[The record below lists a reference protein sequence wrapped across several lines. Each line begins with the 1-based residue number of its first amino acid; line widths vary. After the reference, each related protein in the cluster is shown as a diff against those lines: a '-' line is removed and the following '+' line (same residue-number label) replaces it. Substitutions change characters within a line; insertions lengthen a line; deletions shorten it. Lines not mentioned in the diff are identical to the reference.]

1 MRTPQVTIPALRA
14 DIAVKRFG
22 GRLVIEDPARRVRV
36 PIDELTFKVVDELA
50 GGPARPETL
59 CKATRSSRYEVW
71 RRVRLL
77 NEHLALDTPRAR
89 EQVAIHRRAAAA
101 GAELPDPASAALR
114 FPGDLRHGC
123 VACGACCH
131 GTDVG
136 PLTAEDIAHIE
147 AVDWTEHLPTPIP
160 REEWIVE
167 AVDPRGQTVAMTGRR
182 DGRCVFLGET
192 KLCTIHSVAGAT
204 HKPTVCQQFPYTFT
218 RTPRGIDVSFSME
231 CRSWWAARQQG
242 RPVAEEED
250 ELRRMLTI
258 GSILEVPTPI
268 AVWSGFDLDLDGW
281 ESLRAEMI
289 DRASAARDVAALVG
303 ALVGPAREA
312 FAAVHAR
319 HAEAESFAARDAWA
333 LPAGG
338 GVGGEATA
346 RFLGTRD
353 AVRSHLDVGLR
364 DLGAELAA
372 AGRPEERDRA
382 ERLRWVIDA
391 LLTGRRA
398 DDLIRFEHELTIRR
412 DLVLAALYGHE
423 PARAG
428 AVLFGVA
435 RLVLKLLASHLLSGL
450 SAQTALRGRTTVQDA
465 VDSVVLLTKM
475 LRGSAFS
482 RLLSGSRREL
492 VELFVENAE
501 VFASG
506 AAPRHP
512 HSQLEI
518 R

>member
-1 MRTPQVTIPALRA
+1 MRTPQVTVPALRA
-14 DIAVKRFG
+14 DIAAKRFG
-22 GRLVIEDPARRVRV
+22 GRLVIEDPLRRVRV
-36 PIDELTFKVVDELA
+36 PIDELTFKVIDELA
-50 GGPARPETL
+50 GGPARPEAL

-89 EQVAIHRRAAAA
+89 EQGAIHRHAAAA
-101 GAELPDPASAALR
+101 SEALPDPATAPLR

-147 AVDWTEHLPTPIP
+147 AVDWTQHLPSPIP
-160 REEWIVE
+160 REAWIVE
-167 AVDPRGQTVAMTGRR
+167 AIDPRGEKVAMTGRHE
-182 DGRCVFLGET
+182 GRCVFLGES
-192 KLCTIHSVAGAT
+192 KLCVIHSVAGAT

-242 RPVAEEED
+242 RPVADEEA
-250 ELRRMLTI
+250 ELRRMLGI

-268 AVWSGFDLDLDGW
+268 AVWSGVDLDLDGW
-281 ESLRAEMI
+281 EAVRADMI
-289 DRASAARDVAALVG
+289 ARATAAVDVAGLVRALVE
-303 ALVGPAREA
+303 PAREA
-312 FAAVHAR
+312 FAGVHAR
-319 HAEAESFAARDAWA
+319 HAEAERFAERDAWA

-338 GVGGEATA
+338 VVGGEATA
-346 RFLGTRD
+346 RFIATRD
-353 AVRSHLDVGLR
+353 GVRARLDAGLHE
-364 DLGAELAA
+364 LGAELAA

-382 ERLRWVIDA
+382 ERLRWVVDA
-391 LLTGRRA
+391 LLSGRRA
-398 DDLIRFEHELTIRR
+398 DDLIRFEHELEIRR

-428 AVLFGVA
+428 ALLFGVA

-450 SAQTALRGRTTVQDA
+450 AAQTALRGRTTEQDA

-482 RLLSGSRREL
+482 KLLKGSRREL

-501 VFASG
+501 AFASG